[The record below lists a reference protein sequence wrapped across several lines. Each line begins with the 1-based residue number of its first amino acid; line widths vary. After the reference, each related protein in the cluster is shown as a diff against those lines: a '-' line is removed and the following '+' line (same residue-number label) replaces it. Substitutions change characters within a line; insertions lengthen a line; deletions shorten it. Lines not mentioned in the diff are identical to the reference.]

1 MDRVTICCE
10 RCGAGI
16 QHVDVGQA
24 GRVVGQHVTRA
35 MMDHVVHCP
44 HYEAKVIK
52 AREDAAM
59 IARAMTRAD

>member
-1 MDRVTICCE
+1 
-10 RCGAGI
+10 
-16 QHVDVGQA
+16 
-24 GRVVGQHVTRA
+24 